1 MPWSHAR
8 SMTAMPWAS
17 STASKSPASGAVPSP
32 NRLTVRAVRPRGTR
46 SRGFN
51 AARLE
56 VEDERHA
63 IAALAAEVMGDR
75 RHRRHLCLPALIQ
88 WAGCELGDRAFVV
101 VAFDVVEEVE
111 PVAKDDVLRDAD
123 AAHPVED
130 LGPNGSVIFLV
141 ALFNAGFEV
150 GVQADLHGLN
160 NQGCGPNF
168 EFVASAARCVGWGRE
183 PNGKGG
189 APPGGGGFF
198 LGPTR
203 PAPPAPPTPRRR
215 AATAAIARR
224 SPCAPLP
231 RLAPAPGHHSRPLR
245 RCAGAHPS

>member
-1 MPWSHAR
+1 MLLSHAR
-8 SMTAMPWAS
+8 AMRAMPWGWAR
-17 STASKSPASGAVPSP
+17 ASKSPASGAVPSP
-32 NRLTVRAVRPRGTR
+32 NRRTVRAVRRRGTR

-63 IAALAAEVMGDR
+63 IAARAAEVMGDR

-111 PVAKDDVLRDAD
+111 PVAKDDVLRAAD

-130 LGPNGSVIFLV
+130 LGPNGAGIFL
-141 ALFNAGFEV
+141 LGIFNDGFEV

-160 NQGCGPNF
+160 NQDCGPN
-168 EFVASAARCVGWGRE
+168 
-183 PNGKGG
+183 
-189 APPGGGGFF
+189 
-198 LGPTR
+198 L
-203 PAPPAPPTPRRR
+203 
-215 AATAAIARR
+215 
-224 SPCAPLP
+224 
-231 RLAPAPGHHSRPLR
+231 
-245 RCAGAHPS
+245 

>member
-1 MPWSHAR
+1 MPLSHAR

-17 STASKSPASGAVPSP
+17 STASNSPASGAVPSP
-32 NRLTVRAVRPRGTR
+32 NRVTVRAVRPRGTR

-51 AARLE
+51 YARLE

-75 RHRRHLCLPALIQ
+75 CHRRHLVLPALIK

-101 VAFDVVEEVE
+101 VAFDVVEKVE

-141 ALFNAGFEV
+141 ALFNAQFELS
-150 GVQADLHGLN
+150 VQTDPHGLN
-160 NQGCGPNF
+160 KQGCGADF
-168 EFVASAARCVGWGRE
+168 KFVASAARCVG
-183 PNGKGG
+183 
-189 APPGGGGFF
+189 GGG
-198 LGPTR
+198 
-203 PAPPAPPTPRRR
+203 
-215 AATAAIARR
+215 
-224 SPCAPLP
+224 S
-231 RLAPAPGHHSRPLR
+231 APGVGGPRQGWGDFSSGRL
-245 RCAGAHPS
+245 